1 MPVLEKVKTTGS
13 TFNNQGLTI
22 REDDKEKIILSLIKT
37 YSSPITP
44 IRETIINGLEVS
56 DKVKVTITTNKKEEN
71 YNLLGSY
78 TSANYSNGV
87 ITIEDYG
94 EGMSEDF
101 VRNFLLGVGASTKD
115 EDDTKTGG
123 FGIGAK
129 SVLSIT
135 EQANWKTTHNGITTV
150 MVLSL
155 DDNKTSTFIN
165 SFPSDLP
172 NGTIVT
178 IPVNGETIT
187 RILDRMNEEYFDY
200 VNPERVEVIVDNEPI
215 KVGKY
220 KVWEYDDGDI
230 INDIPVYGYDTIK
243 IIGHG
248 GIPYDYKLYDFQY
261 KIEKE
266 MKYRKYN
273 NPTDKKFSFYI
284 PNNCAIRF
292 DVPKKFINPNRES
305 LEQSDKLDSFII
317 EKMADLII
325 SKIDE
330 YIDLVES
337 LYGDKDAISD
347 MMLKIS
353 RGEYNSNT
361 LVRYDFLKDLNIYS
375 FVHFFDEKISLE
387 DIHNK
392 SIILPK
398 NNERRT
404 GSVNDNIIGSGYRR
418 SKYFKYFEKEYNLID
433 YIQKNH
439 NVIGYYR
446 FDSDF
451 LIKKDYSCQI
461 AKFLGITNDE
471 LFGIIKE
478 LFDTTIISPEKM
490 KKEVYKLGKEVYDK
504 SPDKEKTVVKEPVK
518 DPIYILNHDIDDS
531 FDTVSS
537 LRNWVE
543 KQSYKMIVCLDT
555 CHYKMSYYLYKND
568 INKYFKENLSDYQDF
583 LFSKDILFIAGNNV
597 FSRFKTSMRGN
608 DKIPIVKYKTSFS
621 IMEENCSKYFDNK
634 MRVLINNNNN
644 NNYSINYI
652 LSHALSMIFN
662 RLEDDLKNYYLQH
675 LNEGYSETI
684 EKMIEHDDLDIDS
697 DVLFTKKEVKDLF
710 YVLVNTYNSYVKDFW
725 KKVEMVFKQWLENHD
740 NEDKETFTID
750 ELVKVLNKSKKV
762 IDILE
767 EI

>member
-1 MPVLEKVKTTGS
+1 MPVLDKVKTTG
-13 TFNNQGLTI
+13 TAFNNQGLTI

-37 YSSPITP
+37 YSSPVTP
-44 IRETIINGLEVS
+44 IRETVINGLEVS

-220 KVWEYDDGDI
+220 KVWEYDNGDI

-248 GIPYDYKLYDFQY
+248 GIPYDYKLYGFQY

-266 MKYRKYN
+266 MKHRKYDNYIN
-273 NPTDKKFSFYI
+273 NKFNIHI
-284 PNNCAIRF
+284 PDNCAIRF

-305 LEQSDKLDSFII
+305 LEQSDKLDGFII
-317 EKMADLII
+317 EKMTDLII
-325 SKIDE
+325 NKMDE
-330 YIDLVES
+330 YVDLVES

-353 RGEYNSNT
+353 RGEYNPNT

-433 YIQKNH
+433 YVQKNH
-439 NVIGYYR
+439 NVIGYYY
-446 FDSDF
+446 FNSDF

-461 AKFLGITNDE
+461 AKFLGISNDE

-504 SPDKEKTVVKEPVK
+504 FPDKEKTVAKEPVK

-543 KQSYKMIVCLDT
+543 KQSYKMIVCLDV
-555 CHYKMSYYLYKND
+555 YYYDKNN
-568 INKYFKENLSDYQDF
+568 INKYLKEKLSDYQDF

-608 DKIPIVKYKTSFS
+608 DKIPIVKYRTSFS
-621 IMEENCSKYFDNK
+621 IMEENCSNYFNNK
-634 MRVLINNNNN
+634 MRNLVNNNSA
-644 NNYSINYI
+644 YSINYI
-652 LSHALSMIFN
+652 LSYTLSMIFN

-675 LNEGYSETI
+675 FDKGYSETI
-684 EKMIEHDDLDIDS
+684 EKMIEHDELDLDKNIVFTQKEAKNVFT
-697 DVLFTKKEVKDLF
+697 VLIMTCNRDED
-710 YVLVNTYNSYVKDFW
+710 NFW
-725 KKVEMVFKQWLENHD
+725 RKVEMVFKQWVKNHD
-740 NEDKETFTID
+740 NESKDNFTID
-750 ELVKVLNKSKKV
+750 ELVEVFNKSKKV

>member
-44 IRETIINGLEVS
+44 IRETVINGLEVS

-220 KVWEYDDGDI
+220 KVWEYDNGDI

-248 GIPYDYKLYDFQY
+248 GIPYDYKLYGFQY

-266 MKYRKYN
+266 MKHRKYDNYIN
-273 NPTDKKFSFYI
+273 NKFNIHI
-284 PNNCAIRF
+284 PDNCAIRF

-305 LEQSDKLDSFII
+305 LEQSDKLDGFII
-317 EKMADLII
+317 EKMTDLII
-325 SKIDE
+325 NKMDE
-330 YIDLVES
+330 YVDLVES

-353 RGEYNSNT
+353 RGEYNPNT

-404 GSVNDNIIGSGYRR
+404 GSLNDNIIGSGYRR

-439 NVIGYYR
+439 NVIGYYY

-504 SPDKEKTVVKEPVK
+504 SPDKEKTVAKEPVK

-543 KQSYKMIVCLDT
+543 KQSYKMIVCLDV
-555 CHYKMSYYLYKND
+555 YYYDKNN
-568 INKYFKENLSDYQDF
+568 INKYLKEKLSDYQDF

-608 DKIPIVKYKTSFS
+608 DKIPIVKHRTSFS
-621 IMEENCSKYFDNK
+621 IMEENCSNYFNNK
-634 MRVLINNNNN
+634 MRNLINNKSI
-644 NNYSINYI
+644 YSINYI
-652 LSHALSMIFN
+652 LSYTLSMIFN

-675 LNEGYSETI
+675 FDKGYSETI
-684 EKMIEHDDLDIDS
+684 EKMIEHDELDLDKNIVFTQKEAKNVFT
-697 DVLFTKKEVKDLF
+697 VLIMTCNRDED
-710 YVLVNTYNSYVKDFW
+710 NFW
-725 KKVEMVFKQWLENHD
+725 RKVEMVFKQWVKNHD
-740 NEDKETFTID
+740 NESKDNFTID
-750 ELVKVLNKSKKV
+750 ELVEVFNKSKKV

>member
-1 MPVLEKVKTTGS
+1 
-13 TFNNQGLTI
+13 
-22 REDDKEKIILSLIKT
+22 
-37 YSSPITP
+37 
-44 IRETIINGLEVS
+44 
-56 DKVKVTITTNKKEEN
+56 
-71 YNLLGSY
+71 
-78 TSANYSNGV
+78 
-87 ITIEDYG
+87 
-94 EGMSEDF
+94 
-101 VRNFLLGVGASTKD
+101 
-115 EDDTKTGG
+115 
-123 FGIGAK
+123 
-129 SVLSIT
+129 
-135 EQANWKTTHNGITTV
+135 
-150 MVLSL
+150 
-155 DDNKTSTFIN
+155 
-165 SFPSDLP
+165 
-172 NGTIVT
+172 
-178 IPVNGETIT
+178 
-187 RILDRMNEEYFDY
+187 
-200 VNPERVEVIVDNEPI
+200 
-215 KVGKY
+215 
-220 KVWEYDDGDI
+220 
-230 INDIPVYGYDTIK
+230 
-243 IIGHG
+243 
-248 GIPYDYKLYDFQY
+248 
-261 KIEKE
+261 
-266 MKYRKYN
+266 
-273 NPTDKKFSFYI
+273 
-284 PNNCAIRF
+284 
-292 DVPKKFINPNRES
+292 
-305 LEQSDKLDSFII
+305 
-317 EKMADLII
+317 
-325 SKIDE
+325 
-330 YIDLVES
+330 
-337 LYGDKDAISD
+337 

-353 RGEYNSNT
+353 RGEYNPNT

-504 SPDKEKTVVKEPVK
+504 SPDKEKTVAKEPVK

-543 KQSYKMIVCLDT
+543 KQSYKMIVCLDV
-555 CHYKMSYYLYKND
+555 YYYDKNN
-568 INKYFKENLSDYQDF
+568 INKYLKEKLSDYQDF

-608 DKIPIVKYKTSFS
+608 DKIPIVKYRTSFS
-621 IMEENCSKYFDNK
+621 IMEENCSNYFNNK
-634 MRVLINNNNN
+634 MRNLVNNNSA
-644 NNYSINYI
+644 YSINYI
-652 LSHALSMIFN
+652 LSYTLSMIFN

-675 LNEGYSETI
+675 FDKGYSETI
-684 EKMIEHDDLDIDS
+684 EKMIEHDELDLDKNIVFTQKEAKNVFT
-697 DVLFTKKEVKDLF
+697 VLIMTCNRDED
-710 YVLVNTYNSYVKDFW
+710 NFW
-725 KKVEMVFKQWLENHD
+725 RKVEMVFKQWVKNHD
-740 NEDKETFTID
+740 NESKDNFTID
-750 ELVKVLNKSKKV
+750 ELVEVFNKSKKV

>member
-44 IRETIINGLEVS
+44 IRETVINGLEVS

-220 KVWEYDDGDI
+220 KVWEYDNGDI

-248 GIPYDYKLYDFQY
+248 GIPYDYKLYGFQY

-266 MKYRKYN
+266 MKHRKYDNYIN
-273 NPTDKKFSFYI
+273 NKFNIHI
-284 PNNCAIRF
+284 PDNCAIRF

-305 LEQSDKLDSFII
+305 LEQSDKLDGFII
-317 EKMADLII
+317 EKMTDLII
-325 SKIDE
+325 NKMDE
-330 YIDLVES
+330 YVDLVES

-353 RGEYNSNT
+353 RGEYNPNT

-404 GSVNDNIIGSGYRR
+404 GSLNDNIIGSGYRR

-439 NVIGYYR
+439 NVIGYYY

-504 SPDKEKTVVKEPVK
+504 SPDKEKTVAKEPVK

-543 KQSYKMIVCLDT
+543 KQSYKMIVCLDV
-555 CHYKMSYYLYKND
+555 YYYDKNN
-568 INKYFKENLSDYQDF
+568 INKYLKEKLSDYQDF

-608 DKIPIVKYKTSFS
+608 DKIPIVKYRTSFS
-621 IMEENCSKYFDNK
+621 IMEENCSNYFNNK
-634 MRVLINNNNN
+634 MRNLINNKST
-644 NNYSINYI
+644 YSINYI
-652 LSHALSMIFN
+652 LSYTLSMIFN

-675 LNEGYSETI
+675 FDKEYSNTI
-684 EKMIEHDDLDIDS
+684 GKMIKHDELDLDKNIVFTQKEAKNVFT
-697 DVLFTKKEVKDLF
+697 VLIMTCNRDED
-710 YVLVNTYNSYVKDFW
+710 DFW
-725 KKVEMVFKQWLENHD
+725 RKVEMVFKQWVKNHD
-740 NEDKETFTID
+740 NEDKDTFTID
-750 ELVKVLNKSKKV
+750 ELVEVFNKSKKV

>member
-44 IRETIINGLEVS
+44 IRETVINGLEVS

-123 FGIGAK
+123 FGIDAK

-337 LYGDKDAISD
+337 LYGDKDAISN

-504 SPDKEKTVVKEPVK
+504 SPDKEKTVAKEPVK

-543 KQSYKMIVCLDT
+543 KQSYKMIICLDI
-555 CHYKMSYYLYKND
+555 YSYDKNN
-568 INKYFKENLSDYQDF
+568 INKYLKEKLSDYQDF

-608 DKIPIVKYKTSFS
+608 DKIPIVKHRTSFS
-621 IMEENCSKYFDNK
+621 IMEENCSNYFNNK
-634 MRVLINNNNN
+634 MRNLVNNNSA
-644 NNYSINYI
+644 YSINYI
-652 LSHALSMIFN
+652 LSYTLSMIFN

-675 LNEGYSETI
+675 FDKGYSETI
-684 EKMIEHDDLDIDS
+684 EKMINHDELDLDN

-710 YVLVNTYNSYVKDFW
+710 YGLVNNYNSYVKDFW
-725 KKVEMVFKQWLENHD
+725 KKVEMVFKQWVKNHD
-740 NEDKETFTID
+740 NEDKDTFTID
-750 ELVKVLNKSKKV
+750 ELVEVFNKSKKV

>member
-44 IRETIINGLEVS
+44 IRETVINGLEVS

-220 KVWEYDDGDI
+220 KVWEYDNGDI

-248 GIPYDYKLYDFQY
+248 GIPYDYKLYGFQY

-266 MKYRKYN
+266 MKHRKYDNYIN
-273 NPTDKKFSFYI
+273 NKFNIHI
-284 PNNCAIRF
+284 PDNCVIRF

-305 LEQSDKLDSFII
+305 LEQSDKLDGFII
-317 EKMADLII
+317 EKMTDLII
-325 SKIDE
+325 NKMDE
-330 YIDLVES
+330 YVDLVES

-353 RGEYNSNT
+353 RGEYNPNT

-404 GSVNDNIIGSGYRR
+404 GSLNDNIIGSGYRR

-439 NVIGYYR
+439 NVIGYYY
-446 FDSDF
+446 FNSDF

-461 AKFLGITNDE
+461 AKFLGISNDE

-504 SPDKEKTVVKEPVK
+504 SPDKEKTVAKEPVK

-543 KQSYKMIVCLDT
+543 KQSYKMIVCLDV
-555 CHYKMSYYLYKND
+555 YYYDKNN
-568 INKYFKENLSDYQDF
+568 INKYLKEKLSDYQDF

-608 DKIPIVKYKTSFS
+608 DKIPIVKYRTSFS
-621 IMEENCSKYFDNK
+621 IMEENCSNYFNNK
-634 MRVLINNNNN
+634 MRNLVNNNSA
-644 NNYSINYI
+644 YSINYI
-652 LSHALSMIFN
+652 LSYTLSMIFN

-675 LNEGYSETI
+675 FDKEYSNTI
-684 EKMIEHDDLDIDS
+684 GKMIKHDELDLDKNIVFTQKEAKNVFT
-697 DVLFTKKEVKDLF
+697 VLIMTCNRDED
-710 YVLVNTYNSYVKDFW
+710 NFW
-725 KKVEMVFKQWLENHD
+725 RKVEMVFKQWVKNHD
-740 NEDKETFTID
+740 NEDKDTFTID
-750 ELVKVLNKSKKV
+750 ELVEVFNKSKKV

>member
-248 GIPYDYKLYDFQY
+248 GIPYDYKLHSFRCKIQKELENRGYVNY
-261 KIEKE
+261 KNSNYYIHIPE
-266 MKYRKYN
+266 YRAIRN
-273 NPTDKKFSFYI
+273 CYI
-284 PNNCAIRF
+284 HIPEYCAIRF

-305 LEQSDKLDSFII
+305 LEQSDKLDGFII
-317 EKMADLII
+317 DKMTDLIMN
-325 SKIDE
+325 KMDE
-330 YIDLVES
+330 YTDLIKS
-337 LYGDKDAISD
+337 LYGDQDAIRD
-347 MMLKIS
+347 MILKVS
-353 RGEYNSNT
+353 RGDYKPNT
-361 LVRYDFLKDLNIYS
+361 FVSYDVLSELNIYKL
-375 FVHFFDEKISLE
+375 VRFFDHDIELE
-387 DIHNK
+387 DIYNK
-392 SIILPK
+392 SIILP
-398 NNERRT
+398 
-404 GSVNDNIIGSGYRR
+404 GSHNQPYMNYNDIIIGRGYRR
-418 SKYFKYFEKEYNLID
+418 SKYFGSFEKEHDLIE
-433 YIQKNH
+433 YVKNNH
-439 NVIGYYR
+439 DVIGYYN
-446 FDSDF
+446 FNTDF
-451 LIKKDYSCQI
+451 LVKENGDKRISE
-461 AKFLGITNDE
+461 FLGISNGELFTLVKE
-471 LFGIIKE
+471 LFG
-478 LFDTTIISPEKM
+478 TTVISSEKI
-490 KKEVYKLGKEVYDK
+490 KKEVYKIGKKIYDK
-504 SPDKEKTVVKEPVK
+504 EPKNEKTNKKEPVK
-518 DPIYILNHDIDDS
+518 DPIDILNHKVDKT
-531 FDTVSS
+531 FDTVRS
-537 LRNWVE
+537 LKEWVE
-543 KQSYKMIVCLDT
+543 EQSYDMIVCVDKNNY
-555 CHYKMSYYLYKND
+555 YKSVLT
-568 INKYFKENLSDYQDF
+568 DYNDF
-583 LFSKDILFIAGNNV
+583 LFSQDILFVTGNNV
-597 FSRFKTSMRGN
+597 FSRLKTSMRGKDN
-608 DKIPIVKYKTSFS
+608 IPVVKYKTGWTNT
-621 IMEENCSKYFDNK
+621 EQNCAQHFNNK
-634 MRVLINNNNN
+634 MINILNSNTT
-644 NNYSINYI
+644 YSVDYVFCYTLAI
-652 LSHALSMIFN
+652 IFN
-662 RLEDDLKNYYLQH
+662 RLDNDLKEYYLEH
-675 LNEGYSETI
+675 LSNDESKVIKE
-684 EKMIEHDDLDIDS
+684 MIEHDDLDIDH
-697 DVLFTKKEVKDLF
+697 DIQLVKSEARNIFNKL
-710 YVLVNTYNSYVKDFW
+710 TPSYRSEHYDFW
-725 KKVEMVFKQWLENHD
+725 VKSEMVFIEWLKKYNNEN
-740 NEDKETFTID
+740 KITITVD
-750 ELVKVLNKSKKV
+750 DLVDVLNKSKEI

-767 EI
+767 KI

>member
-1 MPVLEKVKTTGS
+1 MPVLDKVKTTG
-13 TFNNQGLTI
+13 TAFNNQGLTI

-44 IRETIINGLEVS
+44 IRETVINGLEVS

-87 ITIEDYG
+87 ITIKDYG

-220 KVWEYDDGDI
+220 KVWEYDNGDI

-248 GIPYDYKLYDFQY
+248 GIPYDYKLYGFQY

-266 MKYRKYN
+266 MKHRKYDNYIN
-273 NPTDKKFSFYI
+273 NKFNIHI
-284 PNNCAIRF
+284 PDNCAIRF

-305 LEQSDKLDSFII
+305 LEQSDKLDGFII
-317 EKMADLII
+317 EKMTDLII
-325 SKIDE
+325 NKMDE
-330 YIDLVES
+330 YVDLVES

-353 RGEYNSNT
+353 RGEYNPNT

-404 GSVNDNIIGSGYRR
+404 GSLNDNIIGSGYRR

-439 NVIGYYR
+439 NVIGYYY
-446 FDSDF
+446 FNSDF

-504 SPDKEKTVVKEPVK
+504 SPDKEKTVAKEPVK

-543 KQSYKMIVCLDT
+543 KQSYKMIVCLDV
-555 CHYKMSYYLYKND
+555 YYYDKNN
-568 INKYFKENLSDYQDF
+568 INKYLKEKLSDYQDF

-608 DKIPIVKYKTSFS
+608 DKIPIVKYRTSFS
-621 IMEENCSKYFDNK
+621 IMEENCSNYFNNK
-634 MRVLINNNNN
+634 MRNLVNNNSA
-644 NNYSINYI
+644 YSINYI
-652 LSHALSMIFN
+652 LSYTLSMIFN
-662 RLEDDLKNYYLQH
+662 RLEDDLKNCYLQH
-675 LNEGYSETI
+675 FDKGYSETI
-684 EKMIEHDDLDIDS
+684 EKMIEHDELDLDKNIVFTQKEAKNVFT
-697 DVLFTKKEVKDLF
+697 VLIMTCNRDED
-710 YVLVNTYNSYVKDFW
+710 NFW
-725 KKVEMVFKQWLENHD
+725 RKVEMVFKQWVKNHD
-740 NEDKETFTID
+740 NEDKDTFTID
-750 ELVKVLNKSKKV
+750 ELVEVFNKSKKV

>member
-1 MPVLEKVKTTGS
+1 MPVLDKVKTTG
-13 TFNNQGLTI
+13 TAFNNQGLTI

-44 IRETIINGLEVS
+44 IRETVINGLEVS
-56 DKVKVTITTNKKEEN
+56 DKVKVTITTNKKEKN
-71 YNLLGSY
+71 HNLLGSY
-78 TSANYSNGV
+78 TSAEYSNGV

-220 KVWEYDDGDI
+220 KVWEYDNGDI

-248 GIPYDYKLYDFQY
+248 GIPYDYKLYGFQY

-266 MKYRKYN
+266 MKHRKYDNYIN
-273 NPTDKKFSFYI
+273 NKFNIHI
-284 PNNCAIRF
+284 PDNCAIRF

-305 LEQSDKLDSFII
+305 LEQSDKLDGFII
-317 EKMADLII
+317 EKMTDLII
-325 SKIDE
+325 NKMDE
-330 YIDLVES
+330 YVDLVES

-353 RGEYNSNT
+353 RGEYNPNT

-375 FVHFFDEKISLE
+375 FVHFFDKKISLE

-404 GSVNDNIIGSGYRR
+404 GSLNDNIIGSGYRR

-451 LIKKDYSCQI
+451 LVKKDYSCQI
-461 AKFLGITNDE
+461 AKFLGISNDE

-504 SPDKEKTVVKEPVK
+504 SPDKEKTVAKEPVK

-543 KQSYKMIVCLDT
+543 KQSYKMIVCLDV
-555 CHYKMSYYLYKND
+555 YYYDKNN
-568 INKYFKENLSDYQDF
+568 INKYLKEKLSDYQDF

-608 DKIPIVKYKTSFS
+608 DKISIVKYRTSFS
-621 IMEENCSKYFDNK
+621 IMEENCSNYFNNK
-634 MRVLINNNNN
+634 MRNLINNKST
-644 NNYSINYI
+644 YSINYI
-652 LSHALSMIFN
+652 LSYTLSMIFN

-675 LNEGYSETI
+675 FDKGYSETI
-684 EKMIEHDDLDIDS
+684 EKMINHDELDIDKNIVFTQKEAKNVFT
-697 DVLFTKKEVKDLF
+697 VLIMTCNRDED
-710 YVLVNTYNSYVKDFW
+710 DFW
-725 KKVEMVFKQWLENHD
+725 RKVEMVFKQWVKNHD
-740 NEDKETFTID
+740 NEDKDTFTID
-750 ELVKVLNKSKKV
+750 ELVEVFNKSKKV

>member
-1 MPVLEKVKTTGS
+1 MPVLDKVKTTG
-13 TFNNQGLTI
+13 TAFNNQGLTI

-44 IRETIINGLEVS
+44 IRETVINGLEVS

-220 KVWEYDDGDI
+220 KVWEYDNGDI

-248 GIPYDYKLYDFQY
+248 GIPYDYKLYGFQY

-266 MKYRKYN
+266 MKHRKYDNYIN
-273 NPTDKKFSFYI
+273 NKFNIHI
-284 PNNCAIRF
+284 PDNCAIRF

-305 LEQSDKLDSFII
+305 LEQSDKLDGFII
-317 EKMADLII
+317 EKMTDLII
-325 SKIDE
+325 NKMDE
-330 YIDLVES
+330 YVDLVES

-353 RGEYNSNT
+353 RGEYNPNT
-361 LVRYDFLKDLNIYS
+361 IVRYDFLKDLNIYS

-439 NVIGYYR
+439 NVIGYYY

-461 AKFLGITNDE
+461 AKFLGISNDE

-478 LFDTTIISPEKM
+478 LFDTIIISPEKM

-504 SPDKEKTVVKEPVK
+504 SPDKEKTVAKEPVK

-543 KQSYKMIVCLDT
+543 KQSYKMIVCLDV
-555 CHYKMSYYLYKND
+555 YYYDKNN
-568 INKYFKENLSDYQDF
+568 INKYLKEKLSDYQDF

-608 DKIPIVKYKTSFS
+608 DKISIVKYRTSFS
-621 IMEENCSKYFDNK
+621 IMEENCSNYFNNK
-634 MRVLINNNNN
+634 MRNLVNNNSA
-644 NNYSINYI
+644 YSINYI
-652 LSHALSMIFN
+652 LSYTLSMIFN

-675 LNEGYSETI
+675 FDKGYSETI
-684 EKMIEHDDLDIDS
+684 EKMIEHDELDLDKNIVFTQKEAKNVFT
-697 DVLFTKKEVKDLF
+697 VLIMTCNRDED
-710 YVLVNTYNSYVKDFW
+710 DFW
-725 KKVEMVFKQWLENHD
+725 RKVEMVFKQWVKNHD
-740 NEDKETFTID
+740 NEDKDTFTID
-750 ELVKVLNKSKKV
+750 ELVEVFNKSKKV

>member
-44 IRETIINGLEVS
+44 IRETVINGLEVS

-220 KVWEYDDGDI
+220 KVWEYDNGDI

-248 GIPYDYKLYDFQY
+248 GIPYDYKLYGFQY

-266 MKYRKYN
+266 MKHRKYDNYIN
-273 NPTDKKFSFYI
+273 NKFNIHI
-284 PNNCAIRF
+284 PDNCAIRF

-305 LEQSDKLDSFII
+305 LEQSDKLDGFII
-317 EKMADLII
+317 EKMTDLII
-325 SKIDE
+325 NKMDE
-330 YIDLVES
+330 YVDLVES

-353 RGEYNSNT
+353 RGEYNPNT

-404 GSVNDNIIGSGYRR
+404 GSLNDNIIGSGYRR

-439 NVIGYYR
+439 NVIGYYY

-504 SPDKEKTVVKEPVK
+504 SPDKEKTVAKEPVK

-543 KQSYKMIVCLDT
+543 KQSYKMIVCLDV
-555 CHYKMSYYLYKND
+555 YYYDKNN
-568 INKYFKENLSDYQDF
+568 INKYLKEKLSDYQDF

-608 DKIPIVKYKTSFS
+608 DKIPIVKYRTSFS
-621 IMEENCSKYFDNK
+621 IMEENCSNYFNNK
-634 MRVLINNNNN
+634 MRNLVNNNSA
-644 NNYSINYI
+644 YSINYI
-652 LSHALSMIFN
+652 LSYTLSMIFN

-675 LNEGYSETI
+675 FDKGYSETI
-684 EKMIEHDDLDIDS
+684 EKMIEHDELDLDKNIVFTQKEAKNVFT
-697 DVLFTKKEVKDLF
+697 VLIMTCNRDED
-710 YVLVNTYNSYVKDFW
+710 NFW
-725 KKVEMVFKQWLENHD
+725 RKVEMVFKQWVKNHD
-740 NEDKETFTID
+740 NESKDNFTID
-750 ELVKVLNKSKKV
+750 ELVEVFNKSKKV

>member
-44 IRETIINGLEVS
+44 IRETVINGLEVS

-220 KVWEYDDGDI
+220 KVWEYDNGDI

-248 GIPYDYKLYDFQY
+248 GIPYDYKLYGFQY

-266 MKYRKYN
+266 MKHRKYDNYIN
-273 NPTDKKFSFYI
+273 NKFNIHI
-284 PNNCAIRF
+284 PDNCAIRF

-305 LEQSDKLDSFII
+305 LEQSDKLDGFII
-317 EKMADLII
+317 EKMTDLII
-325 SKIDE
+325 NKMDE
-330 YIDLVES
+330 YVDLVES

-353 RGEYNSNT
+353 RGEYNPNT

-404 GSVNDNIIGSGYRR
+404 GSLNDNIIGSGYRR

-439 NVIGYYR
+439 NVIGYYY
-446 FDSDF
+446 FNSDF

-504 SPDKEKTVVKEPVK
+504 SPDKEKTVAKEPVK

-543 KQSYKMIVCLDT
+543 KQSYKMIVCLDV
-555 CHYKMSYYLYKND
+555 YYYDKNN
-568 INKYFKENLSDYQDF
+568 INKYLKEKLSDYQDF

-608 DKIPIVKYKTSFS
+608 DKIPIVKYRTSFS
-621 IMEENCSKYFDNK
+621 IMEENCSNYFNNK
-634 MRVLINNNNN
+634 MRNLVNNNSA
-644 NNYSINYI
+644 YSINYI
-652 LSHALSMIFN
+652 LSYTLSMIFN

-675 LNEGYSETI
+675 FDKGYSETI
-684 EKMIEHDDLDIDS
+684 EKMIEHDELDLDKNIVFTQKEAKNVFT
-697 DVLFTKKEVKDLF
+697 VLIMTCNRDED
-710 YVLVNTYNSYVKDFW
+710 NFW
-725 KKVEMVFKQWLENHD
+725 RKVEMVFKQWVKNHD
-740 NEDKETFTID
+740 NEDKDTFTID
-750 ELVKVLNKSKKV
+750 ELVEVFNKSKKV

>member
-44 IRETIINGLEVS
+44 IRETVINGLEVS

-325 SKIDE
+325 SKINE

-337 LYGDKDAISD
+337 LYGDKDAISN

-504 SPDKEKTVVKEPVK
+504 SPDKEKTVAKEPVK

-543 KQSYKMIVCLDT
+543 KQSYKMIICLDI
-555 CHYKMSYYLYKND
+555 YSYDKNN
-568 INKYFKENLSDYQDF
+568 INKYLKEKLSDYQDF

-608 DKIPIVKYKTSFS
+608 DKIPIVKHRTSFS
-621 IMEENCSKYFDNK
+621 IMEENCSNYFNNK
-634 MRVLINNNNN
+634 MRNLVNNNSA
-644 NNYSINYI
+644 YSINYI
-652 LSHALSMIFN
+652 LSYTLSMIFN

-675 LNEGYSETI
+675 FDKGYSETI
-684 EKMIEHDDLDIDS
+684 EKMINHDELDLDN

-710 YVLVNTYNSYVKDFW
+710 YGLVNNYNSYVKDFW
-725 KKVEMVFKQWLENHD
+725 KKVEMVFKQWVKNHD
-740 NEDKETFTID
+740 NEDKDTFTID
-750 ELVKVLNKSKKV
+750 ELVEVFNKSKKV

>member
-1 MPVLEKVKTTGS
+1 MPVLQKVETTG
-13 TFNNQGLTI
+13 TAFNNQGLTI

-44 IRETIINGLEVS
+44 IRETVINGLEVS
-56 DKVKVTITTNKKEEN
+56 DKVKVTITTTKNDEKH
-71 YNLLGSY
+71 NLLGSY
-78 TSANYSNGV
+78 SSADYSSGI
-87 ITIEDYG
+87 ITVEDYG
-94 EGMSEDF
+94 EGMTEDF

-115 EDDTKTGG
+115 QDDTKTGG

-337 LYGDKDAISD
+337 LYGDKDAISN

-404 GSVNDNIIGSGYRR
+404 GSLNDNIIGSGYRR

-478 LFDTTIISPEKM
+478 LFNTTVISSDKM

-504 SPDKEKTVVKEPVK
+504 SPDKEKTVAKEPVK

-543 KQSYKMIVCLDT
+543 KQSYKMIICLDI
-555 CHYKMSYYLYKND
+555 YSYDKNN
-568 INKYFKENLSDYQDF
+568 INKYIKEKLSDYQDF

-608 DKIPIVKYKTSFS
+608 DKISIVKYRTSFS
-621 IMEENCSKYFDNK
+621 IMEENCSNYFNNK
-634 MRVLINNNNN
+634 MRNLVNNNSA
-644 NNYSINYI
+644 YSINYI
-652 LSHALSMIFN
+652 LSYTLSMIFN

-675 LNEGYSETI
+675 FDKEYSNTI
-684 EKMIEHDDLDIDS
+684 GKMIEHDELDLDKNIVFTQKEAKNVFT
-697 DVLFTKKEVKDLF
+697 VLIMTCNRDED
-710 YVLVNTYNSYVKDFW
+710 NFW
-725 KKVEMVFKQWLENHD
+725 RKVEMVFKQWVKNHD
-740 NEDKETFTID
+740 NEDKDTFTID
-750 ELVKVLNKSKKV
+750 ELVEVFNKSKKV